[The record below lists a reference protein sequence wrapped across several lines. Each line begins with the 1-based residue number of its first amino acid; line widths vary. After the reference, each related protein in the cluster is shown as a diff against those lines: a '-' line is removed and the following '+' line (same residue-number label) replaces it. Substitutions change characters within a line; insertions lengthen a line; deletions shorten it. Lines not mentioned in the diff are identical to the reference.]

1 MPTQVDTPGRR
12 DDVMTAHLPPGALGL
27 LLVFWGYA
35 SSNLGVSVL
44 LCGLVEGAKFAPYRW
59 HLSAK
64 QFQNVADLSS
74 VLFAVVVI
82 YQFVQYAFHGIYGI
96 LSLIPV
102 CIFPLV
108 FAQRI
113 STHSL
118 FPLSALFL
126 SLRRRIALGDAS
138 ERWVSTEFIYAL
150 SCLLASSVNELA
162 EDLYAY
168 LVILGIAGL
177 LFFVRSPNVP
187 PGRWAMAATAV
198 AALSIGYQQGVQ
210 QLYKQ
215 AESTMS
221 YWFSQFTWAH
231 ASPSKEKTAIGQL
244 GRLKLSDRIVIRVKA
259 PLSIPLPLYLHE
271 ASYSKFHLGSWSAP
285 GNEPT
290 ALDPLPSAD
299 RWQLRDF
306 GNVAGETIEITTRH
320 RNDVSVQVLP
330 LGSGLIASEEIIE
343 VQRNSLGTVMLE
355 AIPGQLRYQ
364 VSFDTNFNSLNDPWL
379 AAPSAVDLAIPAG
392 YQQAIDALV
401 QKLQLNL
408 RPHRAALQS
417 VSDYFRKNFKYSLV
431 QQNDYPGKKPL
442 IKFLEDD
449 RSGHCEY
456 FATATALLL
465 RGAGIPTRYAVGY
478 VVDEYSPLEKAFV
491 ARARHAHSWVMVYVD
506 KRWQKFDTTPGQ
518 WLALEDANTS
528 AWQHLNDL
536 IAWVSLHVKRLQ
548 RLERTAF
555 NKQIIWLVPILA
567 VVLMWRLR
575 KQIKPRD
582 GDERTAV
589 SRNKQTDSTDL
600 NAVVEML
607 EKAGYPAANGH
618 SIAEILQRHFADH
631 TGLPA
636 LSRLIYLHYL
646 KRYSMHGLSVA
657 EQSELDAGVSIY
669 RRAIEQTS

>member
-1 MPTQVDTPGRR
+1 MPTVEMPTRR
-12 DDVMTAHLPPGALGL
+12 DDVMTASLPPGALGL

-44 LCGLVEGAKFAPYRW
+44 LCGLIEGAKFAPYRW

-74 VLFAVVVI
+74 VLFAVVVV

-102 CIFPLV
+102 CIFPLI

-113 STHSL
+113 STHGL

-126 SLRRRIALGDAS
+126 SLRRRIAAGNAP

-162 EDLYAY
+162 EGFYAY
-168 LVILGIAGL
+168 LVILAMAGL
-177 LFFVRSPNVP
+177 LFFVRSASVP
-187 PGRWAMAATAV
+187 LGRWAIAAVAV
-198 AALSIGYQQGVQ
+198 AALSVGYQKGIQG
-210 QLYKQ
+210 LYRH

-231 ASPSKEKTAIGQL
+231 ANPNKEKTAIGQL

-271 ASYSKFHLGSWSAP
+271 ASYSSFHLGSWSAP
-285 GNEPT
+285 GNEPA

-299 RWQLRDF
+299 RWQLRDLA
-306 GNVAGETIEITTRH
+306 NVESKTIEITTRH
-320 RNDVSVQVLP
+320 RDDVSVQVLP
-330 LGSGLIASEEIIE
+330 LGSGLISSAEIIE
-343 VQRNSLGTVMLE
+343 VKRNALGTVMLE

-364 VSFDTNFNSLNDPWL
+364 VSYDANFDSANDTWL
-379 AAPSAVDLAIPAG
+379 AAPSEADMAIPEG
-392 YQQAIDALV
+392 YRKPIEALV
-401 QKLQLNL
+401 EQLQLNSL
-408 RPHRAALQS
+408 PPSAALRS
-417 VSDYFRKNFKYSLV
+417 VEDYFSENFRYSLV
-431 QQNDYPGKKPL
+431 QRNDYPGKKPL
-442 IKFLEDD
+442 IKFLEND
-449 RSGHCEY
+449 RRGHCEY

-478 VVDEYSPLEKAFV
+478 VADEYSPLEKAFV

-506 KRWQKFDTTPGQ
+506 NRWQKFDTTPGQ

-536 IAWVSLHVKRLQ
+536 IAWLGLHVKRLQ
-548 RLERTAF
+548 RLERSAF

-567 VVLMWRLR
+567 LVLMWRLR
-575 KQIKPRD
+575 NQIKPRD
-582 GDERTAV
+582 SHKPIVLRRD
-589 SRNKQTDSTDL
+589 KQTDSTDL

-607 EKAGYPAANGH
+607 EQAGYRAANGH
-618 SIAEILQRHFADH
+618 SIDEILQRHFADH
-631 TGLPA
+631 AGLPA
-636 LSRLIYLHYL
+636 LSRLVYLHYL
-646 KRYSMHGLSVA
+646 KRYSAHGLSAV
-657 EQSELDAGVSIY
+657 EQAELDAGVDIY
-669 RRAIEQTS
+669 RGVIERTG